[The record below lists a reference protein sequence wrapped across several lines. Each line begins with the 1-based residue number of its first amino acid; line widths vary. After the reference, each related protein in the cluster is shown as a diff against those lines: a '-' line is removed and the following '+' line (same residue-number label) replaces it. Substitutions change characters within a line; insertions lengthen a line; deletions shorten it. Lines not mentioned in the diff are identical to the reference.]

1 MTFEEYQAKAVTTD
15 VFGGKA
21 QPITS
26 LAFLEKLLGLV
37 GEAGEVADKF
47 KKIYRDDNGVLLEEK
62 REMIE
67 KELGDV
73 LWYLAQLATELN
85 IKLSEV
91 AEANIEK
98 LASRMD
104 RGVLQG
110 SGDNR

>member
-1 MTFEEYQAKAVTTD
+1 MDFDEYQDKSSSTAVYPDIGHNFVYPT
-15 VFGGKA
+15 
-21 QPITS
+21 
-26 LAFLEKLLGLV
+26 LGLAD
-37 GEAGEVADKF
+37 ESGEVVGKIKKVIRDDGGIMTEE
-47 KKIYRDDNGVLLEEK
+47 KKIEIK
-62 REMIE
+62 

-73 LWYLAQLATELN
+73 LWYLSQLATELN

>member
-1 MTFEEYQAKAVTTD
+1 MTFEEYQSKAVTTD

-62 REMIE
+62 REMME

-73 LWYLAQLATELN
+73 LWYVSVLASYLN
-85 IKLSEV
+85 VSLDAIAIKNL
-91 AEANIEK
+91 EK
-98 LASRMD
+98 LQD
-104 RGVLQG
+104 RKARKVLKG